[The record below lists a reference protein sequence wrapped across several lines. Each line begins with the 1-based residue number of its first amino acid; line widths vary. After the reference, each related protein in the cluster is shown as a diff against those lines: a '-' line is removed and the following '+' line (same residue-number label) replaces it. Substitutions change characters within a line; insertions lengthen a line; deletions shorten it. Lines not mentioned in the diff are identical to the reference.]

1 MLNLSKKT
9 IIFIKKVVY
18 NSIDELSEE
27 NIE

>member
-1 MLNLSKKT
+1 MLNLGKKT

-18 NSIDELSEE
+18 NSIDEPTEE